1 MNKPTEFFN
10 NTFKYSLFILLSIGF
25 LLKIIPFSIAVI
37 KSSNELNIPLWFTDT
52 VYGLLLL
59 SLFSLVIPW
68 ITLSFYGEYFYTR
81 SLNRKD
87 IFYIFR
93 NQHIKY
99 LSILSIFIIL
109 SIYTYNTLIEFV
121 NDKINFNTSFFFITL
136 TIFISLIIAGNTNT
150 LKKILKY
157 ALPILIISPFL
168 RFYYINGIDISKV
181 LFTSMWIIYLFF
193 VYRIIDKY
201 DDDIDLNVAGK
212 IDDENRSLANMWLFS
227 KEFNFK
233 KADLNKPSIFSSF
246 KLLISNTSNIYIQL
260 FLIINVVILYFSI
273 KEIYSNY
280 TNLYNNVINENS
292 DISFLSILGFA
303 FVGLFILINPKYI
316 LLQVEEFLFSRA
328 VSKSKIYI
336 NNFLFQGIFILFL
349 ALLEFVLPSI
359 SFVSGLNITNVL
371 LVFIWLYISGEIGIL
386 LLISLFISDMTFVTL
401 KSNLVPNIAPS
412 LIINIVSPNING
424 LLVWL
429 AAISFRVL
437 DYLWFI
443 NKEIGFFKEYKK
455 MIISLSRLYI
465 PSFLIGLLFIL
476 IATYNNPY
484 TKFINNIVVVDID
497 YREKISFDSVSSI
510 FKKNKNEREQSIY
523 DFIKNPY
530 DAKNYLNF
538 SRKYYIDEYYFDSVS
553 YGSYRLKSY
562 YSWFNREIEYLLD
575 ISESLK
581 NTPEYNYQKSIIYK
595 FSNNF
600 DKAYEFANKSLED
613 KDNIDYLY
621 NLADIYAHELKNKE
635 AIEIYKQISFL
646 LTKNNKFYRKKI
658 PVYLNNDYENIHD
671 YYIQYRYKPLREIAN
686 IYWFNNDYEKAID
699 YYAESSLKE
708 NTFFPKKNYYYLG
721 LCDKLNEI
729 KNLPKYYNN
738 TNIKKSISPF
748 NNICSGI
755 ENQFNNSTNLILD
768 YSKYQEDKGNLNK
781 AEELLSNINSKAIQR
796 NLAYLSLIQAKLG
809 KKKEAE
815 MTINKYLSIL
825 KYHKKYVVEKS
836 FYINNTYF
844 YSDLYKSLLILNKD
858 NEKTLDFA
866 KQFIITSS
874 NTEKSWSDIKSIL
887 NNDYINELELFK
899 NNYIKL
905 YSYFESNGLSLIN
918 NKSLEKAT
926 ILIDKLD
933 NKQKEN
939 YKDLIKVIDNLLS

>member
-52 VYGLLLL
+52 IYGLLLL

-81 SLNRKD
+81 SFNRKD

-99 LSILSIFIIL
+99 LSVLTIFIVL
-109 SIYTYNTLIEFV
+109 SVYVYNTLVQFSNE
-121 NDKINFNTSFFFITL
+121 KIGFNTSFFFITL
-136 TIFISLIIAGNTNT
+136 TVFISLIIAGNTNT

-157 ALPILIISPFL
+157 ALPILLISPFL

-181 LFTSMWIIYLFF
+181 LFTSMWITYLFF

-201 DDDIDLNVAGK
+201 DNDIDLNVAGK

-280 TNLYNNVINENS
+280 TNLYNNVITDNS

-336 NNFLFQGIFILFL
+336 NNFLFQGIFVIFL
-349 ALLEFVLPSI
+349 AVLEFVLPSI
-359 SFVSGLNITNVL
+359 SFVSELNITNVL
-371 LVFIWLYISGEIGIL
+371 LVFIWFYISGEIGIL

-424 LLVWL
+424 VLVWL

-476 IATYNNPY
+476 LATYNNPY
-484 TKFINNIVVVDID
+484 TKFINNIVVNDID
-497 YREKISFDSVSSI
+497 YREKISFDSVYVI

-523 DFIKNPY
+523 DFIKEPY

-538 SRKYYIDEYYFDSVS
+538 SRKYYIDEYYFGFVN
-553 YGSYRLKSY
+553 YGSYRLQSY
-562 YSWFNREIEYLLD
+562 YSWFNSELEYLLD
-575 ISESLK
+575 MAASLK
-581 NTPEYNYQKSIIYK
+581 DTPEYNYQKSIIYK

-621 NLADIYAHELKNKE
+621 NLADIYSHELKNKE
-635 AIEIYKQISFL
+635 AIEIYKQIGYL
-646 LTKNNKFYRKKI
+646 YKYYRKKI
-658 PVYLNNDYENIHD
+658 PVYLNNDYENMHD
-671 YYIQYRYKPLREIAN
+671 YYMQYRYKPLREIAN
-686 IYWFNNDYEKAID
+686 IYWFNNDYKKAMD

-721 LCDKLNEI
+721 LCDKLNQI
-729 KNLPKYYNN
+729 KNSPKYYNN
-738 TNIKKSISPF
+738 TNIKKTIIPF
-748 NNICSGI
+748 NDICSGI
-755 ENQFNNSTNLILD
+755 DSKINYHNKLILD
-768 YSKYQEDKGNLNK
+768 YAKYEEEKGNLNK
-781 AEELLSNINSKAIQR
+781 SEELLSNINSKAIQR
-796 NLAYLSLIQAKLG
+796 NLAYLALIQAKLG

-815 MTINKYLSIL
+815 MTINKYLNVL
-825 KYHKKYVVEKS
+825 KYNKKYVKDKT

-844 YSDLYKSLLILNKD
+844 YSDIYKALLILNKNND
-858 NEKTLDFA
+858 KTLVFA

-874 NTEKSWSDIKSIL
+874 NTEKAWSDINSIL
-887 NNDYINELELFK
+887 KKDYINELELFK
-899 NNYIKL
+899 NKYIDL
-905 YSYFESNGLSLIN
+905 YSFFENNGLSLISN
-918 NKSLEKAT
+918 NKSLEKST
-926 ILIDKLD
+926 ILIDKL
-933 NKQKEN
+933 NNNQKEN
-939 YKDLIKVIDNLLS
+939 YKDLINYINNLII